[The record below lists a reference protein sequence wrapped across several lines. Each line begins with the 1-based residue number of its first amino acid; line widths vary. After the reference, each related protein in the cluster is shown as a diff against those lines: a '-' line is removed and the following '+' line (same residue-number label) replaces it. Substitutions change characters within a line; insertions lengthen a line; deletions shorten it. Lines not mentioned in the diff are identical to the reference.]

1 MAYRPHWVSS
11 HRHCGGR
18 DRPVRQKAP
27 VSMVRILGSFV
38 GVVKGNKVCVCIYIT
53 VHTCRCKGTSLHTA
67 WDSFPGYK
75 DKSLWKDSVP
85 V

>member
-38 GVVKGNKVCVCIYIT
+38 GVVKGNKVCVCIYI
-53 VHTCRCKGTSLHTA
+53 
-67 WDSFPGYK
+67 
-75 DKSLWKDSVP
+75 
-85 V
+85 